1 LHFYTSEGGNLVT
14 LGRHIILEM
23 WGCSRNT
30 INSTEA
36 VKEALVNVT
45 RAINATLVDVMCHHF
60 SPYGV
65 TGIAILAESHISVHT
80 WPEHE
85 YAAVD
90 IFICGNDINLQDAV
104 FCITQAFNAK
114 ETSKLELKRGDL
126 FRKSTAVNYIK

>member
-1 LHFYTSEGGNLVT
+1 
-14 LGRHIILEM
+14 M
-23 WGCSRNT
+23 WGCSKNT
-30 INSTEA
+30 INNTEA

-90 IFICGNDINLQDAV
+90 IFICDNDINLQDAV